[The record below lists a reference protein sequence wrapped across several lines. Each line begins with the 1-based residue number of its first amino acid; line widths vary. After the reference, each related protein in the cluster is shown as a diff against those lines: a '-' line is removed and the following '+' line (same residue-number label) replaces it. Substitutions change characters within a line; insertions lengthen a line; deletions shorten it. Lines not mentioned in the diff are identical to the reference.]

1 MRRDESPLGAGW
13 TKSTQD
19 SWPPWPVLCSEVS
32 GETEQTSNHKVN
44 AQGAAPQI
52 LWQPHQYLLH
62 FEETKKWEWLPWAV
76 MLSCLHRD
84 LTTDR
89 HRVGPCFA
97 SSLDHCRRKQ

>member
-1 MRRDESPLGAGW
+1 MRRDRVTIRGRIDKDHTRQLAFMACFVFRSLRG
-13 TKSTQD
+13 
-19 SWPPWPVLCSEVS
+19 
-32 GETEQTSNHKVN
+32 TEQNSNYKVN

-89 HRVGPCFA
+89 H
-97 SSLDHCRRKQ
+97 

>member
-1 MRRDESPLGAGW
+1 MRRDRVTIRGRIDKGHTRQLAFMACFVFRSLRG
-13 TKSTQD
+13 
-19 SWPPWPVLCSEVS
+19 
-32 GETEQTSNHKVN
+32 TEQNSNYKVN

-89 HRVGPCFA
+89 H
-97 SSLDHCRRKQ
+97 